1 MKDSKGSVMIRDEHG
16 GALVEFAIVMPI
28 LLMLVGGLVDFGFL
42 YYNKQVLT
50 NASREG
56 ARAGIV
62 YEVDKENKKKIIYEE
77 DVQQIVQTY
86 CSGRL
91 WTFGGS
97 SLPKATASGVE
108 SLIYPANLTVTVSF
122 KHTFLFSSLLNILG
136 GDFGPTLNIS
146 AETVMRM
153 E

>member
-1 MKDSKGSVMIRDEHG
+1 MIREEHG
-16 GALVEFAIVMPI
+16 GALVEFAIVMP
-28 LLMLVGGLVDFGFL
+28 LLLLLVGGLVDFGIL

-62 YEVDKENKKKIIYEE
+62 YELDGSNKKVITEE
-77 DVQQIVQTY
+77 NVQQIVQTY

-97 SLPKATASGVE
+97 SLPTATASGVE

-122 KHTFLFSSLLNILG
+122 THTFLFSSLLNIFG
-136 GDFGPTLNIS
+136 GDFGPTLDIS

>member
-1 MKDSKGSVMIRDEHG
+1 MIRDEHG
-16 GALVEFAIVMPI
+16 GALVEFAIVMP
-28 LLMLVGGLVDFGFL
+28 LLLLLVGGLVDFGIL

-62 YEVDKENKKKIIYEE
+62 YELDGEGNKIVITEV

-86 CSGRL
+86 CSGKL

-97 SLPKATASGVE
+97 SLPTATASGVG
-108 SLIYPANLTVTVSF
+108 SLIYPADLTVTVSF
-122 KHTFLFSSLLNILG
+122 THTFLFSSLLNIFG
-136 GDFGPTLNIS
+136 GDLGPTLDIS